1 MIDII
6 ELNKSFGTENVLKQ
20 ITLNFKKGNIYGFAG
35 RNGAGKTTLFNCI
48 AGLENFKGKITY
60 SEGILKNNLSYL
72 PTDLYY
78 FNNITGNEF
87 LKFMSMARNK
97 FFLDFSDKNIFDLP
111 LNKYI
116 SEYSTGMKKKIT
128 LMGILL
134 QQSNIIVLD
143 EPFNGVDLESNEIIS
158 EILLELRKLNKIV
171 ILSSHI
177 FSTLTDVC
185 DKIILIESGAIKKI
199 VMPNEY
205 DTLKSEFNSDQDRK
219 ISIIRNYL

>member
-1 MIDII
+1 
-6 ELNKSFGTENVLKQ
+6 
-20 ITLNFKKGNIYGFAG
+20 
-35 RNGAGKTTLFNCI
+35 
-48 AGLENFKGKITY
+48 
-60 SEGILKNNLSYL
+60 
-72 PTDLYY
+72 
-78 FNNITGNEF
+78 
-87 LKFMSMARNK
+87 
-97 FFLDFSDKNIFDLP
+97 
-111 LNKYI
+111 
-116 SEYSTGMKKKIT
+116 
-128 LMGILL
+128 MGILL